1 VSEKSRQQNFR
12 LPDDL
17 IGRLEAVVPAKGRAF
32 VPGEHRAKG
41 KSEAVREAL
50 EEWLARDLEHV
61 LVGNAAGEGTVLRV
75 HGALVPAP
83 GSRLRTLAGEVV
95 VVRSVAGPVLYVE
108 RGVGTPVFA
117 IQAGSLLA
125 LLSGSLEASPRESAP
140 AAGNGAVADP
150 PIEAAPQGGQG
161 EGSSPAP
168 PESVDLAGWLAERL
182 GKPRAVVARY
192 IAAGRV
198 SVEGEPVG
206 ECVAEALELVE
217 LDGERV
223 S

>member
-1 VSEKSRQQNFR
+1 V
-12 LPDDL
+12 D
-17 IGRLEAVVPAKGRAF
+17 
-32 VPGEHRAKG
+32 
-41 KSEAVREAL
+41 
-50 EEWLARDLEHV
+50 
-61 LVGNAAGEGTVLRV
+61 
-75 HGALVPAP
+75 
-83 GSRLRTLAGEVV
+83 
-95 VVRSVAGPVLYVE
+95 
-108 RGVGTPVFA
+108 RGVGGTPCIA
-117 IQAGSLLA
+117 IRAGWPLTLV
-125 LLSGSLEASPRESAP
+125 GIRELEASPRESAP

>member
-1 VSEKSRQQNFR
+1 
-12 LPDDL
+12 
-17 IGRLEAVVPAKGRAF
+17 VPAKGRPF
-32 VPGEHRAKG
+32 VPGEHRARG
-41 KSEAVREAL
+41 KSEAVREAV

-61 LVGNAAGEGTVLRV
+61 VVGNAAGEGTVLRV
-75 HGALVPAP
+75 DGAVPAA

-95 VVRSVAGPVLYVE
+95 EVRSADGPVLYVE